1 MRLMPPSST
10 PRSSSLWQSSLSG
23 LLKSA
28 PPHLCVPRPTSLTT
42 MSLPPRRFR
51 RMPLTV
57 PTTSFVAGP
66 AARPIDGSWN
76 GRLTMRVPADAW
88 RSTARRFVRSAS
100 VAAARSANLSRRIA
114 NCCACCAVIAV
125 RVVAACTTT
134 LTADSTPRA
143 NRALTAPPLL
153 VGFRCSTA
161 STWPRRASWRC
172 RRASARARVPFGGCA
187 GVSRPCSHAC
197 GGDYDG
203 PRAAAVRRIRHR
215 PAAIDGAG
223 RVPWTPSR
231 GDRGC
236 ARRRDSIVG
245 ASRRRPQP
253 AAEAPAAARA
263 SQSCRGSIESPDTSD
278 AARAAVA
285 DDHGCL
291 GRRRG

>member
-1 MRLMPPSST
+1 MIAGDARAIDGRGRQTCSAVSMRLMPPSST

-153 VGFRCSTA
+153 HGFNMAHGARAGDVVEPPPPGRASLSEAAQECRVRALTRAVATTTDRARPRSGESGTAQPLSTA
-161 STWPRRASWRC
+161 LDASLGL
-172 RRASARARVPFGGCA
+172 RVEETVDA
-187 GVSRPCSHAC
+187 HDV
-197 GGDYDG
+197 
-203 PRAAAVRRIRHR
+203 
-215 PAAIDGAG
+215 AI
-223 RVPWTPSR
+223 P
-231 GDRGC
+231 
-236 ARRRDSIVG
+236 
-245 ASRRRPQP
+245 
-253 AAEAPAAARA
+253 
-263 SQSCRGSIESPDTSD
+263 
-278 AARAAVA
+278 
-285 DDHGCL
+285 
-291 GRRRG
+291 

>member
-125 RVVAACTTT
+125 RVVPVPHDDAADGS
-134 LTADSTPRA
+134 LNPRA
-143 NRALTAPPLL
+143 SQLCTAPPLL
-153 VGFRCSTA
+153 HGFNHGSRARAGDVVEPPPPGRASLSEAAEECRVRALTRAVATAMDRARPRSGNSGAAQPLSTA
-161 STWPRRASWRC
+161 LDASLGH
-172 RRASARARVPFGGCA
+172 RVEETVDA
-187 GVSRPCSHAC
+187 HDV
-197 GGDYDG
+197 
-203 PRAAAVRRIRHR
+203 
-215 PAAIDGAG
+215 AI
-223 RVPWTPSR
+223 P
-231 GDRGC
+231 
-236 ARRRDSIVG
+236 
-245 ASRRRPQP
+245 
-253 AAEAPAAARA
+253 
-263 SQSCRGSIESPDTSD
+263 
-278 AARAAVA
+278 
-285 DDHGCL
+285 
-291 GRRRG
+291 

>member
-125 RVVAACTTT
+125 RVVAACNCTTT
-134 LTADSTPRA
+134 ADGLTH
-143 NRALTAPPLL
+143 L
-153 VGFRCSTA
+153 VLSQHLRCSTA
-161 STWPRRASWRC
+161 SIWPRRASWRC

-236 ARRRDSIVG
+236 ARRRDSRVG
-245 ASRRRPQP
+245 ASRRW
-253 AAEAPAAARA
+253 
-263 SQSCRGSIESPDTSD
+263 
-278 AARAAVA
+278 
-285 DDHGCL
+285 
-291 GRRRG
+291 RRRRSKPILQAGARRIAGRATPPAPP